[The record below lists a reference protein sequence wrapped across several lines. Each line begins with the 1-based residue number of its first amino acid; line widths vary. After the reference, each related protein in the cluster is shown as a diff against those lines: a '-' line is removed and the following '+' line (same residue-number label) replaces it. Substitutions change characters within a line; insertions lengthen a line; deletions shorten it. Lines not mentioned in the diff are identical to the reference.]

1 MGNTFFAML
10 ARLKLI
16 NRWALM
22 RKTREENLAEHS
34 LDVAILAHA
43 LGLIAKKRL
52 GKVVDE
58 KQAVLMAL
66 FHDATEIITGDMPTP
81 IKYLNPSI
89 KEAYKEVE
97 KGAAEQLLRK
107 LPEDLEEEYR
117 KILLPDKE
125 SYAYEK
131 KLVKAADKLSAYL
144 KCIEEKKTGNL
155 EFLKAEEALEASLL
169 SVNLEEVR
177 IFLKE
182 FLPSYGK
189 TLDEL

>member
-22 RKTREENLAEHS
+22 RNTREENLAEHS

-169 SVNLEEVR
+169 SMNLEEVR

>member
-22 RKTREENLAEHS
+22 RNTREENLAEHS

-81 IKYLNPSI
+81 IKYLNSSI

-169 SVNLEEVR
+169 SMNLEEVR

>member
-155 EFLKAEEALEASLL
+155 EFLKAEEALEESLL
-169 SVNLEEVR
+169 SMNLEEVR